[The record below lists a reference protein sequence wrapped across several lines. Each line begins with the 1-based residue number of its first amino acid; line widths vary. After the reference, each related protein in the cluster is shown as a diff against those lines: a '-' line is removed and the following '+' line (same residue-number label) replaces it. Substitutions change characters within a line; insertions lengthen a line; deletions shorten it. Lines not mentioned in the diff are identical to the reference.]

1 MIRHTFRN
9 RNSLRSF
16 HRGSLHTCKDIYFWS
31 VAKTVYGFSFSRD
44 VTREERK
51 RKSIIASTRYSS
63 RVERYFSASN
73 FPFSKFV
80 PPDPRKLSPP
90 LPRLITSSNV
100 RGWSRNFAGNVA
112 DGVQRGEVAKRQ
124 GERRGREAES
134 TPCGAT
140 FSTRN
145 ERPDAKRP
153 PNSLPFPL
161 PATFFPFFFTNDQL
175 RVIIFPAKRG
185 ISRRRLKTFSIVRPI
200 RVEGWNIYPR
210 NFNLIGEG
218 KKRFWFVERGGE
230 EIDVFRFVTLSR
242 LNFDGRAT
250 NESPLQ
256 HSRLIE
262 RVIRRFDVYKYL
274 SPLPR
279 SGWGKE
285 REKLFRDGLTVGNF
299 SSPQPNAWGEG
310 KYATIQRRILETW
323 TDSVVL
329 NCYWSRRTWS
339 R

>member
-1 MIRHTFRN
+1 M
-9 RNSLRSF
+9 
-16 HRGSLHTCKDIYFWS
+16 
-31 VAKTVYGFSFSRD
+31 
-44 VTREERK
+44 
-51 RKSIIASTRYSS
+51 
-63 RVERYFSASN
+63 
-73 FPFSKFV
+73 
-80 PPDPRKLSPP
+80 
-90 LPRLITSSNV
+90 
-100 RGWSRNFAGNVA
+100 
-112 DGVQRGEVAKRQ
+112 
-124 GERRGREAES
+124 
-134 TPCGAT
+134 
-140 FSTRN
+140 
-145 ERPDAKRP
+145 
-153 PNSLPFPL
+153 
-161 PATFFPFFFTNDQL
+161 NDQL

>member
-9 RNSLRSF
+9 RNFLRSF

-200 RVEGWNIYPR
+200 RVEG
-210 NFNLIGEG
+210 
-218 KKRFWFVERGGE
+218 
-230 EIDVFRFVTLSR
+230 
-242 LNFDGRAT
+242 
-250 NESPLQ
+250 
-256 HSRLIE
+256 
-262 RVIRRFDVYKYL
+262 
-274 SPLPR
+274 
-279 SGWGKE
+279 
-285 REKLFRDGLTVGNF
+285 
-299 SSPQPNAWGEG
+299 
-310 KYATIQRRILETW
+310 
-323 TDSVVL
+323 
-329 NCYWSRRTWS
+329 
-339 R
+339 